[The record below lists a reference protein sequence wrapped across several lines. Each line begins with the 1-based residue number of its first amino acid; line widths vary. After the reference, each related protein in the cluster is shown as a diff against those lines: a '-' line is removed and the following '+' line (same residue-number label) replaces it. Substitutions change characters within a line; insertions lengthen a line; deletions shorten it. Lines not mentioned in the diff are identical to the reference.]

1 MPQLDKELFIDYIFY
16 ILIVLIH
23 LYTSSQINKNV
34 IRIYSRKFLLKNF
47 LIKELFY
54 RRQAYIIRRICKH
67 LFNDLSFEINPY
79 ATEADRYTKSQMGM

>member
-34 IRIYSRKFLLKNF
+34 IRIYGRKFLLKNF
-47 LIKELFY
+47 LTKELY
-54 RRQAYIIRRICKH
+54 YKRQTFLIRKIH
-67 LFNDLSFEINPY
+67 SNLFKEMSHEMDPNT
-79 ATEADRYTKSQMGM
+79 TEASRYTKSALSI